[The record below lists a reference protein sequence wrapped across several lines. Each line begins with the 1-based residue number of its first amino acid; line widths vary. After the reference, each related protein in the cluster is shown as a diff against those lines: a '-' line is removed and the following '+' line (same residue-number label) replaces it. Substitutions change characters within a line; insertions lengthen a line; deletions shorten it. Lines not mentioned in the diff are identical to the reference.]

1 MEVRNA
7 NINVGRD
14 GLIRLTI
21 TVKGDGSLIAE
32 DIACLNEKPEEWEL
46 ILRKKKKARSLDANG
61 YAWVLID
68 KIAKKIGSDKI
79 TVYRETIRQ
88 IPGVSTVV
96 CCLEKAKDDF
106 RREWENHGIGWQ
118 VEEMPSKLEGCVNL
132 ICYYGSSTYTGEQM
146 SVFIDRLMD
155 ECKTLHI
162 STMTPLEL
170 EALKRGE
177 KC

>member
-1 MEVRNA
+1 MD
-7 NINVGRD
+7 IKH
-14 GLIRLTI
+14 LTI
-21 TVKGDGSLIAE
+21 SAHPGGYSRLVAVVDQRPE
-32 DIACLNEKPEEWEL
+32 DIASETEGLSEKPEEWEL
-46 ILRKKKKARSLDANG
+46 TIRKKKKSRSLDANG

-96 CCLEKAKDDF
+96 CCLDKAKDDF

-146 SVFIDRLMD
+146 SILIDRLIE

-162 STMTPLEL
+162 STLTPLEL
-170 EALKRGE
+170 DRLKRE
-177 KC
+177 YR